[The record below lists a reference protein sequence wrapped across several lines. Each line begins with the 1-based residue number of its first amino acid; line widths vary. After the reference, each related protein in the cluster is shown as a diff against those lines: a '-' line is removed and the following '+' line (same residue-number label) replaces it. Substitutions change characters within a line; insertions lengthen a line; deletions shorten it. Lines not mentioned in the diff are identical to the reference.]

1 MKYLVVILVGLAIL
15 AWSQTTK
22 NDTMP
27 KVSEVVIQVQAPVPA
42 SFQAPEFCG
51 YLEVVKN
58 GLILTTKLNYSVDI
72 NSAMVT
78 MNTPSHVGDVI
89 KFVCFR

>member
-1 MKYLVVILVGLAIL
+1 MKYLAVVLIGLAII
-15 AWSQTTK
+15 AWAQTTQ

-27 KVSEVVIQVQAPVPA
+27 KVSEIVIQVQNPVPA
-42 SFQAPEFCG
+42 SFQAPLYCG

-58 GLILTTKLNYSVDI
+58 GLILTTKLNYSVDV

-78 MNTPSHVGDVI
+78 LNTPAAAKDVL